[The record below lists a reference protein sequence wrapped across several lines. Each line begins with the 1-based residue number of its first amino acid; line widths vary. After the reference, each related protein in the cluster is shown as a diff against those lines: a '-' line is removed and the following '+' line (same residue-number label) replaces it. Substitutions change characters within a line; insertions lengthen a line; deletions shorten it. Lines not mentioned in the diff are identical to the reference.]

1 MLYLADMADGL
12 YLIHEDITPG
22 TEEMA
27 KGNSVAD
34 IMMSSPQYGLMKLS
48 VKINAIDN
56 VAITVYDASGRLV
69 KSMQKG
75 NLAPG
80 VHKFTWNPDAAGV
93 YFVRVQTDIA
103 SVARKVVFLR

>member
-1 MLYLADMADGL
+1 
-12 YLIHEDITPG
+12 
-22 TEEMA
+22 
-27 KGNSVAD
+27 
-34 IMMSSPQYGLMKLS
+34 
-48 VKINAIDN
+48 
-56 VAITVYDASGRLV
+56 
-69 KSMQKG
+69 MQKG